1 MSAFAIKT
9 NIHGNVPF
17 GHRGCYNALRCS
29 SVPGAKHVH
38 DVGNRVI
45 RRLPKEER
53 RQKILDGVERLIL
66 EKGSADFTM
75 HELAAYVGIS
85 PTTFYNLF
93 GSKGAVLYCLLNR
106 GLDAIIDRRHDS
118 DSITDPIER
127 AIAGMTDAADLFISK
142 PKLFRPLYKFQLG
155 ERDLADRPYYLD
167 KGLNYWR
174 HCLDG
179 LVEAGYVGDVAAGHV
194 FERDDLA
201 LALLTHSVGVLDL
214 WVQEDIDDSEFR
226 ARMAHDTALIIA
238 AVVPESERSRIR
250 EIIEEVRPFMRKF
263 SFVKRSKAARKA
275 R

>member
-1 MSAFAIKT
+1 M
-9 NIHGNVPF
+9 
-17 GHRGCYNALRCS
+17 L
-29 SVPGAKHVH
+29 
-38 DVGNRVI
+38 

-66 EKGSADFTM
+66 ETGSADFTM

-106 GLDAIIDRRHDS
+106 GLDTIIDRRNDS
-118 DSITDPIER
+118 DSIADPIER

-167 KGLNYWR
+167 KGLSYWR

-179 LVEAGYVGDVAAGHV
+179 LVEAGYVGDAVTGHV

-226 ARMAHDTALIIA
+226 ARMAHDTALIVA
-238 AVVPESERSRIR
+238 AVVPESARQQIDQIIR
-250 EIIEEVRPFMRKF
+250 EVRPFMHKF
-263 SFVKRSKAARKA
+263 SFVKRSRASKMVG
-275 R
+275 